1 MLEQNNFFQ
10 PKNYEQLTCN
20 FLLNH
25 DLKLFPHVQPS
36 KQIILWLYN
45 IKKQSSIRSVAG
57 EKPPE
62 CGLASSPP
70 HSVKPQGMSNLLY

>member
-45 IKKQSSIRSVAG
+45 I
-57 EKPPE
+57 
-62 CGLASSPP
+62 
-70 HSVKPQGMSNLLY
+70 

>member
-36 KQIILWLYN
+36 KQIIL
-45 IKKQSSIRSVAG
+45 
-57 EKPPE
+57 
-62 CGLASSPP
+62 
-70 HSVKPQGMSNLLY
+70 